1 MKIFNWVQKRKRLNP
16 NVLQDHELGRSVK
29 NPESITAD
37 ALALLEGLTFAGV
50 LDGWKDGIL
59 TIGTFGYD
67 PLKPLD
73 QEKDE
78 LFLESHHE
86 SQEEE
91 EYQHDLHHYPG
102 DREEPNVEDEE
113 QNPLMLTTFCNN
125 DLVLDD
131 ELRLLNQYTDE
142 IAKPR
147 RSMVVDNVELA
158 KGVVFEEEKKKK
170 GQRVTLADLFSAD
183 SDVKGKP
190 YPSEVDQPTK
200 PLAKKDPA
208 STKKD
213 GQSFA
218 KKLIHHMVSEDSR
231 PTRKLHR
238 LMRKMLKKKIHPE
251 LGSKINDKDDQM
263 MKPGCIHQ
271 LLVTNNNQQKDEYH
285 SLLQSP
291 QGLPAVFADAM
302 V

>member
-1 MKIFNWVQKRKRLNP
+1 MKIFNWVQKRKRLNV
-16 NVLQDHELGRSVK
+16 NILQDHELGQSVK
-29 NPESITAD
+29 EPESITAD

-67 PLKPLD
+67 PLKPLE

-91 EYQHDLHHYPG
+91 DQHDHDHYL
-102 DREEPNVEDEE
+102 DDQEEPNVEDEE

-125 DLVLDD
+125 DLILND
-131 ELRLLNQYTDE
+131 ELRLLNPFKDD
-142 IAKPR
+142 IAKSD
-147 RSMVVDNVELA
+147 RSMVVDNVELT

-183 SDVKGKP
+183 SDVKEKP

-200 PLAKKDPA
+200 PLGKKEAA

-251 LGSKINDKDDQM
+251 LGSKINDKDNQM

-271 LLVTNNNQQKDEYH
+271 FLVTNNQQKDEYL

-291 QGLPAVFADAM
+291 QGLPAIFADAM

>member
-1 MKIFNWVQKRKRLNP
+1 MKIFNWVQKRKRSNA
-16 NVLQDHELGRSVK
+16 NILQDHELGGSVK
-29 NPESITAD
+29 EAESITAD

-86 SQEEE
+86 SQEEDD
-91 EYQHDLHHYPG
+91 QHDHDLYPG
-102 DREEPNVEDEE
+102 DPGEPIVEDEE
-113 QNPLMLTTFCNN
+113 QNPLMSTTFCNN
-125 DLVLDD
+125 DHVLNDETRPLNPFKDD
-131 ELRLLNQYTDE
+131 V
-142 IAKPR
+142 AKPD
-147 RSMVVDNVELA
+147 RSMVVDNVELT

-170 GQRVTLADLFSAD
+170 GHRVTLADLFSAD
-183 SDVKGKP
+183 SDVKEKP
-190 YPSEVDQPTK
+190 YPSEVGQPTK
-200 PLAKKDPA
+200 PLGKKESA

-231 PTRKLHR
+231 PTRKLNR

-251 LGSKINDKDDQM
+251 LGSKINDKENQM

-271 LLVTNNNQQKDEYH
+271 LLVTNNQQKDEYL